1 MNRVVYHISNSSLLN
16 KYFTYDLKNAVGTL
30 ERYNRVSGFGE
41 VVRTYPLQ
49 IKLKSH

>member
-1 MNRVVYHISNSSLLN
+1 MNRVVYHISNSSFLN
-16 KYFTYDLKNAVGTL
+16 KYFTHDVKNAVGTL

-49 IKLKSH
+49 MKLKSH